1 MSLLLI
7 KRSPLK
13 IHLIRVELFWTF
25 LHGRWP
31 TWMVSKIQ
39 NLSPYLRILTM
50 TKTKSKN
57 EDGAELRKFKNLS
70 QNKSFPPNI
79 TPTSQYFS
87 ADTRLWQFDNK
98 DIDWWTVLADMDDFK
113 NLKRFSFICWDQGR
127 KSKLHDV
134 LKYKMKEAKHSYL
147 RVKMFLIMMK
157 KVWEPLTKG
166 ALYVT
171 CSTKS
176 TTRRS

>member
-1 MSLLLI
+1 MSLLLV

-57 EDGAELRKFKNLS
+57 EDSAELQNFKNLS

-87 ADTRLWQFDNK
+87 TVYDNLTIRTLIGGQCWPTWMTLK
-98 DIDWWTVLADMDDFK
+98 ISNVSPLFVETKAGSQNIHDI
-113 NLKRFSFICWDQGR
+113 
-127 KSKLHDV
+127 

>member
-1 MSLLLI
+1 MSLLLV

-25 LHGRWP
+25 LHGWP

-87 ADTRLWQFDNK
+87 ADICLPYMTIWHK
-98 DIDWWTVLADMDDFK
+98 DIDWWTVLADMDGFK
-113 NLKRFSFICWDQGR
+113 NLKSISFICRDQGR

-147 RVKMFLIMMK
+147 RMLLIMMK
-157 KVWEPLTKG
+157 KVLETLTKG